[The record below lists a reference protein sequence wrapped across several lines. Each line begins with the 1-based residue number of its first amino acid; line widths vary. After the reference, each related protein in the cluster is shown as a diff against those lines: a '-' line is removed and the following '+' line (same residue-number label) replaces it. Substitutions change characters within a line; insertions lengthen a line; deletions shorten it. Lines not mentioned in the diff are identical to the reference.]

1 MGHSGRFLSLVS
13 LSQHQRWVCLSLVS
27 FCMPLHHVLTS
38 KACYRLYL
46 HRSRDFLAFA
56 GACTNTV
63 SLLQRKGKPSCFVL
77 QDALVIGSRFEV
89 DASTAMC
96 RLAFYGRLAA
106 LIDHSD
112 PEQMRRVRIF
122 KVKRRSGSI
131 DRVDKDGLG
140 AVCKG
145 MFKKET
151 DITVF
156 AGLKVSTSPDSWRQA
171 ELPFLV
177 LQH

>member
-1 MGHSGRFLSLVS
+1 M
-13 LSQHQRWVCLSLVS
+13 
-27 FCMPLHHVLTS
+27 
-38 KACYRLYL
+38 
-46 HRSRDFLAFA
+46 
-56 GACTNTV
+56 
-63 SLLQRKGKPSCFVL
+63 
-77 QDALVIGSRFEV
+77 IGSRFEV

-112 PEQMRRVRIF
+112 PEQMRRVSIF